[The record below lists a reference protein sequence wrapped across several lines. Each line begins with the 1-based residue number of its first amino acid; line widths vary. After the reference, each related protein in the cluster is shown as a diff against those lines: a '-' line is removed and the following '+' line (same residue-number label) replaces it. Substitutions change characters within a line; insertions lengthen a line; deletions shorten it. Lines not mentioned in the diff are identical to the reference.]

1 MLLHDLHIRFWQ
13 EILERP
19 NGPLALRF
27 VLQPVTAGILA
38 MRDGWHD
45 AEMHRPPYLWTMVH
59 NPQARAPLLREGLKA
74 VMRVLLLGAAM
85 DLIYQIVRL
94 HGFRPVETV
103 VIALALGFV
112 PYLIM
117 RGPAARVGRRIIERR
132 EREASQTGVRPP
144 ASTNPIG
151 RRDR

>member
-1 MLLHDLHIRFWQ
+1 MLLHDLHIRFWS

-27 VLQPVTAGILA
+27 VLQPMTAGILA
-38 MRDGWHD
+38 MRDGWRD
-45 AEMHRPPYLWTMVH
+45 AEAHRPPYLWTMVH

-74 VMRVLLLGAAM
+74 VMRVLLVGAAM
-85 DLIYQIVRL
+85 DLIYQVVRL

-117 RGPAARVGRRIIERR
+117 RGPAARVGRRIVARR
-132 EREASQTGVRPP
+132 ERQTLQTGMRPP
-144 ASTNPIG
+144 ASTNRP
-151 RRDR
+151 RER